1 MTQSNF
7 KLAITGGIG
16 SGKSRVAEIIKREG
30 YPVFSC
36 DEIYGELLKDKN
48 FLNNLVNNFGDI
60 LDVNG
65 DLDRKKLSAIV
76 FSDRRKLKLLNELT
90 HTEIMGEALK
100 RAESFRLSFC
110 EVPLLFENGYEKL
123 FDGVIVVLRNE
134 EDRISS
140 VVNRDKISRE
150 EVIKRINRQYN
161 YSNSDFA
168 EYYVI
173 YNNSDFYELE
183 QKTLKILESIV
194 NKIS

>member
-1 MTQSNF
+1 MTQSNL
-7 KLAITGGIG
+7 KIAITGGIG

-36 DEIYGELLKDKN
+36 DEIYGELLKDKI
-48 FLNNLVNNFGDI
+48 FLNILVNNFGNI
-60 LDVNG
+60 LDYNG
-65 DLDRKKLSAIV
+65 ELDRKKLSAIV
-76 FSDRRKLKLLNELT
+76 FSDSRKLKLLNELT
-90 HTEIMGEALK
+90 HSEIMGEALK
-100 RAESFRLSFC
+100 RTENFKLSFC

-123 FDGVIVVLRNE
+123 FDEVIVVLRNE

-140 VVNRDKISRE
+140 VVERDKISRE

-161 YSNSDFA
+161 YHNSHFA

-173 YNNSDFYELE
+173 HNDSDLYELE
-183 QKTLKILESIV
+183 QKTVKTLKRIV